1 MARPTHPTEA
11 TMTTRNSALK
21 QFVDQCAQLAKPD
34 TIHWCDG
41 SQAEYDALIAEMLTS
56 GLMQELNQESWPG
69 CYYHRSNPNDVARVE
84 HLTFICSEHEKDAG
98 ANNHWM
104 APMEAKQKLNG
115 LFDGCMQGRTMYVIP
130 YCMGPVGSPYSKV
143 GVEITDSP
151 YVTVN
156 MRIMTRMGTQAL
168 EKLGD
173 GKDFVRGLHST
184 GDINPDRRYI
194 CHFPETR
201 EIWSFGSGY
210 GGNALLGKKCHAL
223 RIASV
228 QARDE
233 GWLAEHM
240 LILGLENPQGETHY
254 VAAAFPSA
262 CGKTNLAMLVP
273 PASMKGWK
281 VWTVGDDICWMRYGP
296 DGRLWAINPESGF
309 FGVAPGTSEK
319 TNPNALASLRKN
331 SIFTNTAV
339 TEDGQP
345 WWEGLGPPP
354 AKATDWK
361 GNPWTPDSKE
371 KAAHPNSRFTAPAS
385 QCPSISPKFD
395 DPQGVPIS
403 AIIFGGRRARTA
415 PLVFESFDW
424 KHGTYVG
431 AMVASETTAAATG
444 AVGVVRRDPMAMLPF
459 CGYNMADYFGHW
471 LKVGAKSDKA
481 PRIFHVNWFRQD
493 KDGKFL
499 WPGFGENMR
508 VLSWILE
515 RCTGTAKSVE
525 TPIGRVPTADG
536 VDISGLDVSA
546 AVMEELLDVDPE
558 AWQSE
563 LAGQKEFL
571 EKFGDAM
578 PEEMWS
584 QYRALEERLTVGA
597 R

>member
-1 MARPTHPTEA
+1 
-11 TMTTRNSALK
+11 MTTRNAALK
-21 QFVDQCAQLAKPD
+21 QFVDQSAALTKPD
-34 TIHWCDG
+34 KIHWCDG
-41 SQAEYDALIAEMLTS
+41 SQAEYETLIEEMLTS
-56 GLMQELNQESWPG
+56 GLMQELDQKTWPG
-69 CYYHRSNPNDVARVE
+69 CYYHRSNANDVARVE
-84 HLTFICSEHEKDAG
+84 HLTFICSEQERDAG
-98 ANNHWM
+98 PSNHWWNP
-104 APMEAKQKLNG
+104 AEARQKLKG
-115 LFDGCMQGRTMYVIP
+115 LFDGCMAGRTMYVIP
-130 YCMGPVGSPYSKV
+130 YCMGPVGSPYSRV
-143 GVEITDSP
+143 GVEISDSP

-168 EKLGD
+168 DKLRD
-173 GKDFVRGLHST
+173 GTDFVRGLHST
-184 GDINPDRRYI
+184 GDIDPERRYI

-223 RIASV
+223 RIASA

-240 LILGLENPQGETHY
+240 LILGLQSPQGETRY

-273 PASMKGWK
+273 PESMRGWK
-281 VWTVGDDICWMRYGP
+281 VWTVGDDICWMRYGQ

-339 TEDGQP
+339 TADGQP
-345 WWEGLGPPP
+345 WWEGLGPAPK
-354 AKATDWK
+354 AATDWK
-361 GNPWTPDSKE
+361 GNAWTPDSKE

-403 AIIFGGRRARTA
+403 AIVFGGRRARTA
-415 PLVFESFDW
+415 PLVFEAFDW

-471 LKVGAKSDKA
+471 LAVGAKSDKA
-481 PRIFHVNWFRQD
+481 PKIFHVNWFRQD

-508 VLSWILE
+508 VLRWILE
-515 RCTGTAKSVE
+515 RCEGKAKAVD
-525 TPIGRVPTADG
+525 TPIGRVPVAGGFDA
-536 VDISGLDVSA
+536 SGLDVSA
-546 AVMEELLDVDPE
+546 AVMEELLDVDAE
-558 AWQSE
+558 AWQAE

-571 EKFGDAM
+571 EKFGDRM
-578 PEEMWS
+578 PEEMWK